1 MHSHQCRCGTLGT
14 NDGADNVPAA
24 IAPTID
30 AATLLA
36 IIEHQTRTIEAHAA
50 TIRELCN
57 RLAEASR

>member
-14 NDGADNVPAA
+14 GDVANNGSAA
-24 IAPTID
+24 IAPTFD

-57 RLAEASR
+57 RLAEARR